1 MIAEQ
6 DASDD
11 SLDDITLPPG
21 GLTHHLKSTGDDQH
35 HRSEP
40 AYLTPQGRDLRID
53 LLRGYFVLAMV
64 VDHVRGPSP
73 LYLLTGGNRFYTSAA
88 EGFILTSGLVAG
100 LVYHHLIERD
110 GMGPSIRK
118 VLIRAGSLYLL
129 TVGLTLL
136 FLPLSELL

>member
-1 MIAEQ
+1 MTAEQ

-11 SLDDITLPPG
+11 SLDDLTFPPG
-21 GLTHHLKSTGDDQH
+21 GLSHHVKSTADGQH
-35 HRSEP
+35 RRPEP

-100 LVYHHLIERD
+100 LVYPRLIERD
-110 GMGPSIRK
+110 GMGPSLRK
-118 VLIRAGSLYLL
+118 VLNRAATLYLV
-129 TVGLTLL
+129 TVGLTFLL
-136 FLPLSELL
+136 LPLS